1 MLQRTSLARR
11 QFVAG
16 CTRSA
21 GADCQT
27 NDTVGEKDSLPSC
40 WHFRNLGNVDEIYLN
55 AWLVKPSG
63 LLSRGK
69 SNVHTL
75 AAVEKLQTGMVNPGY
90 EENRLGSRIPFW
102 IFGRISKRP
111 LL

>member
-1 MLQRTSLARR
+1 MFTHLLITLFISAFLMLP
-11 QFVAG
+11 V
-16 CTRSA
+16 
-21 GADCQT
+21 
-27 NDTVGEKDSLPSC
+27 
-40 WHFRNLGNVDEIYLN
+40 
-55 AWLVKPSG
+55 
-63 LLSRGK
+63 
-69 SNVHTL
+69 L